1 MGFFD
6 FFLNTKH
13 WKSVKEA
20 FSYAKNILLRK
31 NTKNEFD
38 EAVKA
43 LEYCS
48 QNNDSIA
55 QYQLYAI
62 EYDKYKQTAKQNNQ
76 QFNLDLLKKA
86 SDSGY
91 APAQYDLAIHYLYGE
106 EIEQNTFKAI
116 TLMEKAAEQG
126 YEAACKTLIRLF
138 RTGTKVRKSPV
149 RAAYWLAKLENSS
162 YCETTNLLPFTENM
176 AVPEPKVDKEKLKPP
191 IEFSTFNEVFKTV
204 QQLDV
209 IEADRKE
216 SFIINAGPGTG
227 KTYTL
232 IRKIENLISKQG
244 VEASEVVVLSFT
256 NAVVKEVKERL
267 ASFANKDDGDRA
279 LRNVDVKTF
288 HSFAY
293 WLLKMANQNIEDLEE
308 WQSVNLNFNKLTYE
322 DCMIYGSRLMKKN
335 PQIVENWQYFIVDEI
350 QDINHG
356 KAQFVLSILRAC
368 VKYNV
373 PFCFLG
379 DSCQAIYDYLD
390 EKNSNEVKITS
401 EEFYKKV
408 FDITQ
413 KQNVNLFSFDVN
425 HRSATKI
432 QLQSK
437 PVREKILSE
446 ESTYFPAV
454 VKEYREKLKEVKFSE
469 IERFISEHHDK
480 RICIMERSN
489 LNTRFIS
496 SQMIKRGIEHIC
508 TLSLHRGTYPQWIGK
523 LLGGYSNDYITR
535 EDFDKLWNKLGKD
548 KSISDK
554 CWKKLQKELR
564 NPTEIVPFKFAIY
577 ALLSHNLDE
586 VIVDN
591 DKKTNVIV
599 SNIHRTKGLEYE
611 YVLIDDDFLRSRNKE
626 IDEMKVLYV
635 AITRSKTETFCLT
648 DSEVLPFMKSLSWDK
663 RHFRKEKLSE
673 KEYRH
678 KYVEIVNSDVA
689 LDVGPESFV
698 VPNMDES
705 QKVIN
710 SLKPNES
717 IELIF
722 DKKSELYA
730 ITAKG
735 IRIGWMNKSF
745 SKGIYYINKNDY
757 PPKFDDIYID
767 GVFTYIGSMQDFK
780 PYYERKLMEYS
791 QEYGKYRIWNYLT
804 FSGLA
809 HAVYE

>member
-1 MGFFD
+1 MGLLD
-6 FFLNTKH
+6 FIFNK
-13 WKSVKEA
+13 W
-20 FSYAKNILLRK
+20 KNIEDAFAFAKEILLNK
-31 NTKNEFD
+31 KSNNELD
-38 EAVKA
+38 EATRALHFAAEKNDSKSQYYLYA
-43 LEYCS
+43 LEY
-48 QNNDSIA
+48 
-55 QYQLYAI
+55 
-62 EYDKYKQTAKQNNQ
+62 DKAKQNNELLSLYW
-76 QFNLDLLKKA
+76 LDKA
-86 SDSGY
+86 SKNNY

-116 TLMEKAAEQG
+116 TFMEKAAEQG

-176 AVPEPKVDKEKLKPP
+176 AVPEPKVEKEKLKPP
-191 IEFSTFNEVFKTV
+191 IEFSTFNEIFKTV
-204 QQLDV
+204 QQLEV

-322 DCMIYGSRLMKKN
+322 DCMILGSALMDKN
-335 PQIVENWQYFIVDEI
+335 PQIVEGWQYFVVDEI

-356 KAQFVLSILRAC
+356 KAEFVLSILRAC

-373 PFCFLG
+373 PFSFLG

-401 EEFYKKV
+401 EEFY
-408 FDITQ
+408 Q
-413 KQNVNLFSFDVN
+413 KIYKIAPWTTKYYSFDKN
-425 HRSATKI
+425 HRSTTKV
-432 QLQSK
+432 QSQSK

-454 VKEYREKLKEVKFSE
+454 VKEYREKLKEVKFAE
-469 IERFISEHHDK
+469 IEKFISEHPDE

-489 LNTRFIS
+489 LNTRFVS

-508 TLSLHRGTYPQWIGK
+508 TLSLHKGTYPQWIGQ
-523 LLGGYSNDYITR
+523 LLGGFSKEYITR
-535 EDFDKLWNKLGKD
+535 EDFEKLWLKIGKD
-548 KSISDK
+548 KNISDK
-554 CWKKLQKELR
+554 CWNKLQKELR
-564 NPTEIVPFKFAIY
+564 NPTEIVPFKSVIY
-577 ALLSHNLDE
+577 SLLSHNLDE

-591 DKKTNVIV
+591 DKKSNVIV

-635 AITRSKTETFCLT
+635 AITRAKTETFCLT
-648 DSEVLPFMKSLSWDK
+648 DSDALPFMKSLSWDK
-663 RHFRKEKLSE
+663 RHFKKEKLSE

-705 QKVIN
+705 QKIIN
-710 SLKPNES
+710 SLKTNES

-735 IRIGWMNKSF
+735 IRIGWMNKNF
-745 SKGIYYINKNDY
+745 SKGVYYINKNDY

-767 GVFTYIGSMQDFK
+767 GVFTYIGSMQDYR